1 MTAMLLCERST
12 PEGLLVSV
20 CDADILGETFEDGS
34 LSLTVDP
41 EFYDGE
47 AATESEVAA
56 SLASASV
63 ANLVGTETVGAAIEA
78 GFVDEANVLE
88 LEGTLHA
95 QYLRM

>member
-1 MTAMLLCERST
+1 MMLLQERST

-20 CDADILGETFEDGS
+20 CDADGD

-47 AATESEVAA
+47 EADADAVAT
-56 SLASASV
+56 SLAEASV
-63 ANLVGTETVGAAIEA
+63 ANLVGTESVETAIEH
-78 GFVDEANVLE
+78 GFVEEGNVLE
-88 LEGTLHA
+88 FEGTVHA